1 MSYVVIWLYTELKC
15 HHIKYLKPWKNVIF
29 PPSLVAT
36 VVSIF
41 LLEFLQVTYF
51 IQANTGFKVQ

>member
-1 MSYVVIWLYTELKC
+1 MEKC
-15 HHIKYLKPWKNVIF
+15 NFSGFLGGHCCFN
-29 PPSLVAT
+29 
-36 VVSIF
+36 F